1 MLRNI
6 LGPFGYLKIK
16 HDFKT
21 QIDWILPLFLSV
33 VTILLFFA
41 FDKNRNINFINSGSI
56 VERILN
62 FTQIL
67 PGFYIAALAAI
78 ATFQKNDI
86 DQAMPSPAPKIVIEV
101 KGKKV
106 PSDLSRRRFLC
117 SMFAFLTAESL
128 LIIFLCLFGLNIL
141 SLCNDFFKENYWI
154 YLYFSI
160 LIFAVW
166 QMVIATFWGLFY
178 LGDRLHRD

>member
-6 LGPFGYLKIK
+6 LGPFSYLRIE
-16 HDFKT
+16 HDFKK
-21 QIDWILPLFLSV
+21 QVDWWLPLFLTIF
-33 VTILLFFA
+33 TILLFLLV
-41 FDKNRNINFINSGSI
+41 DRSKIINFINSGGV
-56 VERILN
+56 VERVLN

-86 DQAMPSPAPKIVIEV
+86 DQAMPSPAPKIILEI
-101 KGKKV
+101 KGKKIE
-106 PSDLSRRRFLC
+106 SDLSRRRFLC

-128 LIIFLCLFGLNIL
+128 VIIFICIFGLNIL
-141 SLCNDFFKENYWI
+141 SLFDYFLKGGCLI
-154 YLYFSI
+154 YIYISL
-160 LIFAVW
+160 LIFFVW
-166 QMVIATFWGLFY
+166 QMVVATFWGLFY